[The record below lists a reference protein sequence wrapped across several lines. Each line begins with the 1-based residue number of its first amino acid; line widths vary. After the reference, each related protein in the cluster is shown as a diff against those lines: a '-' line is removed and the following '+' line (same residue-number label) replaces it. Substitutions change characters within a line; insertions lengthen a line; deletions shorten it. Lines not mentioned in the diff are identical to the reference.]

1 MTTFFFIEMKKL
13 IFNLIKLISLVL
25 FCLIASFLVVLPL
38 YFFSTNFSNLYT
50 IVGISILLLT
60 MIYFI
65 VKICKNN
72 SIKRNIVIALCTVI
86 IISGLYTTFIFIT
99 QENRIMA
106 IISLILTPMLCIF
119 TSLITKI
126 RSKNE
131 KQTNFPFLY
140 FVKFSCLWKCT

>member
-38 YFFSTNFSNLYT
+38 YFFSTKSSSLYT
-50 IVGISILLLT
+50 VLGISIVLLS
-60 MIYFI
+60 IVYFI

-72 SIKRNIVIALCTVI
+72 SIKKNSIIALCTVI

-106 IISLILTPMLCIF
+106 IISLVLTPMLCIF

-131 KQTNFPFLY
+131 K
-140 FVKFSCLWKCT
+140 

>member
-1 MTTFFFIEMKKL
+1 MKKL

-38 YFFSTNFSNLYT
+38 YFFSTKSSNLYT
-50 IVGISILLLT
+50 IVGISIVLLS
-60 MIYFI
+60 IVYFI

-72 SIKRNIVIALCTVI
+72 SAKKNIVIALCTVI
-86 IISGLYTTFIFIT
+86 IISGLYSTFIFIT

-106 IISLILTPMLCIF
+106 IISLVLTPMLCIF

-131 KQTNFPFLY
+131 K
-140 FVKFSCLWKCT
+140 

>member
-1 MTTFFFIEMKKL
+1 MKKL

-38 YFFSTNFSNLYT
+38 YFFSTKSSNLYT
-50 IVGISILLLT
+50 VLGISILLLS
-60 MIYFI
+60 IVYFI

-72 SIKRNIVIALCTVI
+72 SAKKNIVIALCTVI
-86 IISGLYTTFIFIT
+86 IISGLYSTFIFIT

-131 KQTNFPFLY
+131 K
-140 FVKFSCLWKCT
+140 